1 MRTLLKRPMFRR
13 GGPIKEEGLSTMR
26 ANFDNGTQP
35 LMPLPKPQNRGIG
48 GFDEMFSMNEKS
60 IRDAM
65 GSPKDTRFLRYL
77 SRAAGNLGNQR
88 GGTVLQRISKAMS
101 GDPMEKLFSETDQY
115 RSRDQGIKNAALQR
129 TLGQLDRDELRAYN
143 EKMLNEKRAYEESQ
157 NSGKDNRTAQIKNME
172 YIMEEFEKLGKPIYG
187 EDGDYTKEF
196 KTKLQ
201 FLTTGREIEEKINR
215 TYDLVNYSGSKRD
228 LEAQKSFNA
237 LQEMRQFHSDRAAE
251 AGLDV
256 ATVDEYVQG
265 NPLTPYVLYTL
276 MDVDDQFMYGDTAV
290 DDVAYIFRDGD
301 DVKLLDFNFE
311 EISIDNQDKPLNDP
325 FAE

>member
-1 MRTLLKRPMFRR
+1 MRSLLKRPMFRR

-26 ANFDNGTQP
+26 ANFNSGTQP

-88 GGTVLQRISKAMS
+88 GGTALQRISKAMA
-101 GDPMEKLFSETDQY
+101 GDPMEKLFNETDQF
-115 RSRDQGIKNAALQR
+115 RNRNQGIKNAALQR

-143 EKMLNEKRAYEESQ
+143 EKMLNEQRAHEASQ
-157 NSGKDNRTAQIKNME
+157 NDPTKDNRTAEIKNLE
-172 YIMEEFEKLGKPIYG
+172 YTMNQFKELGKPIYT
-187 EDGDYTKEF
+187 EDGDYTKDF
-196 KTKLQ
+196 KTKHE
-201 FLTTGREIEEKINR
+201 FLKIARAIQEKIDKK
-215 TYDLVNYSGSKRD
+215 YDLVNYSGSKRD

-251 AGLDV
+251 AGLKF

-290 DDVAYIFRDGD
+290 DDVAYIFRDGN

-311 EISIDNQDKPLNDP
+311 EIKLDP
-325 FAE
+325 FEE

>member
-1 MRTLLKRPMFRR
+1 MRSLLKRPMFRR

-26 ANFDNGTQP
+26 ANFNMGTQP

-88 GGTVLQRISKAMS
+88 GGTALQRISRAMA
-101 GDPMEKLFSETDQY
+101 GDPMEKLFNETDQF

-129 TLGQLDRDELRAYN
+129 TLGQLDRDEQRTYDEEQLA
-143 EKMLNEKRAYEESQ
+143 KLQAYEASQ

-172 YIMEEFEKLGKPIYG
+172 YIMEEFQKLGKPIYG

-201 FLTTGREIEEKINR
+201 FLTTGKEIEEKINR

-228 LEAQKSFNA
+228 IEAQLAFN
-237 LQEMRQFHSDRAAE
+237 QSQRIKQFHKERADD
-251 AGLDV
+251 AGMSI

-276 MDVDDQFMYGDTAV
+276 MDVDDQFIYGDTAV

-301 DVKLLDFNFE
+301 KVKLLDFNFE
-311 EISIDNQDKPLNDP
+311 EIKLDP
-325 FAE
+325 FEE